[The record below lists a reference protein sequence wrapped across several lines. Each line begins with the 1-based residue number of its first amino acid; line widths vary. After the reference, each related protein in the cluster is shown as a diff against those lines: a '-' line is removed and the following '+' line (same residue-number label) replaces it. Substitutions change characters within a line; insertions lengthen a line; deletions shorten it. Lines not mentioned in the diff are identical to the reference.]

1 MSAVVYRAPDREL
14 NLNES
19 DKSCWETHMLSLQVY
34 VFERQTEGETGWGWG
49 LGGSLQ
55 SVNQDQK
62 DGYDVFLGRVAKMI
76 ERATIFLFL
85 TSFFMT
91 TAL

>member
-34 VFERQTEGETGWGWG
+34 VFERQTEGETGWR
-49 LGGSLQ
+49 GGRSLQ

-76 ERATIFLFL
+76 EGATIFLFL